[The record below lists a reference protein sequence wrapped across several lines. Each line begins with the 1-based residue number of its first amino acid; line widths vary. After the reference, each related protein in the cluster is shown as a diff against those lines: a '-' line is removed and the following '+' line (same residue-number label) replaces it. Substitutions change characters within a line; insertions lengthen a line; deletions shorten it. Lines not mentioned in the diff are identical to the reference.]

1 MEEKPSVEL
10 LTYTCIASPSSSTFI
25 TQRTLLLYP
34 AVTLGF
40 SKPRCA
46 MLAEGNVAGLGDSY
60 SVSAIEEE

>member
-1 MEEKPSVEL
+1 MVVVGKVL
-10 LTYTCIASPSSSTFI
+10 FWSPTAR
-25 TQRTLLLYP
+25 RTLLLYP